1 MRTYTHGLVGYLF
14 YLRGTRRQKVLAVAG
29 GMVPDLVLGIGYVPH
44 ILEPVAPVPIVVEAH
59 RLLHHGSLHGVTEAM
74 HSLVVVGALTAVAL
88 LLIRPAA
95 PFLVGML
102 AHGALDLLTHGR
114 AAYNHLYPFAV
125 DPVLSPISYTD
136 RWFIVVEHMVLA
148 AVLAWLIARWRS
160 ARPSGPSAP
169 AGGPCRGT
177 MVREGEGG

>member
-1 MRTYTHGLVGYLF
+1 MRTYTHGLVGYLL
-14 YLRGTRRQKVLAVAG
+14 YLRGTRRQKVLAV
-29 GMVPDLVLGIGYVPH
+29 
-44 ILEPVAPVPIVVEAH
+44 
-59 RLLHHGSLHGVTEAM
+59 
-74 HSLVVVGALTAVAL
+74 
-88 LLIRPAA
+88 A

-136 RWFIVVEHMVLA
+136 RWFVVVEHLVLA

-169 AGGPCRGT
+169 AGGPFRGT
-177 MVREGEGG
+177 MVREADGG